1 MPRQRPNVTLV
12 TVVWGDWHSSAF
24 FGLNL
29 PTLFAPG
36 NLPAL
41 SAECTATYEIYVRSS
56 EVERIGETLA
66 FRLLQRVV
74 PVRLNEIPEDL
85 VVDPIRAHHELW
97 LAAID
102 KAKREDAMVLLMP
115 PDVAWSDGSLGYI
128 ARSLARGRKAIFNC
142 YLRVVS
148 DTFARSFV
156 GRYQRSDGVI
166 AVPSREMVE
175 FSMPHIHPLM
185 TAYSRDSENFPH
197 HPEMIIWP
205 VRGEGLLVRVLA
217 RECLLFDPK
226 IYSLNEQS
234 LIAVDAPPD
243 EIDFVDDSD
252 QLFAVSLAP
261 LGKDMEWCSMHRT
274 AEFTWVARW
283 WLEFDSPLNDLTAAT
298 KIRIHYADPTESSW
312 RQVEFGANLFVRRAA
327 IYREAIRI
335 WQALHQ
341 LKCDRA
347 AELLALVIHTREIA
361 NLTPASGRFIVL
373 APSDERLNVASES
386 QLAGKT
392 GINGLI
398 RAHVAVLQDG
408 EPEIETQLVRQRQ
421 IELTA
426 LDGSRIRLRRE
437 CLPSSPDA
445 PIIVNDLYKVSGSL
459 RAGRNLILRLEG
471 MLRPR

>member
-41 SAECTATYEIYVRSS
+41 IEECTTTYDIYARSS
-56 EVERIGETLA
+56 EVERIGQTLA
-66 FRLLQRVV
+66 FRLLQRLV
-74 PVRLNEIPEDL
+74 PVRLNGIAEDL
-85 VVDPIRAHHELW
+85 IVDPIRAHHELW

-102 KAKREDAMVLLMP
+102 KAKREDALVLLMP

-128 ARSLARGRKAIFNC
+128 GRSLARGRKAIFNC

-156 GRYQRSDGVI
+156 ERYQRADGVI
-166 AVPSREMVE
+166 AVPPREMVA

-226 IYSLNEQS
+226 TYSLNEQS

-243 EIDFVDDSD
+243 EIDFAGDSD

-261 LGKDMEWCSMHRT
+261 LGKDMEWCSAHRT
-274 AEFTWVARW
+274 AEFTWIGRW
-283 WLEFDSPLNDLTAAT
+283 WLDFDSPLNDLTAAT
-298 KIRIHYADPTESSW
+298 KLRIHYADPTESTW
-312 RQVEFGANLFVRRAA
+312 RQVEFGADLFVRRAA

-341 LKCDRA
+341 LKCERA
-347 AELLALVIHTREIA
+347 AEWLALAIHSRQIA
-361 NLTPASGRFIVL
+361 HVTPASGRFIVL
-373 APSDERLNVASES
+373 APADEQLYAASES
-386 QLAGKT
+386 QLVGRA

-398 RAHVAVLQDG
+398 RAHVAVLPDG
-408 EPEIETQLVRQRQ
+408 EPEIDTQLVEQRQ

-426 LDGSRIRLRRE
+426 LDGSRIRLRGAR
-437 CLPSSPDA
+437 LPSGRDA
-445 PIIVNDLYKVSGSL
+445 PIVVNDRYKVSGSL

-471 MLRPR
+471 MLTPG